1 MTRGQWA
8 ESVRNSA
15 CIIIT
20 SNCNKPERAS
30 EEDIPENAG
39 YQTYTDVLHDL
50 QQAELKVSALRSHFA
65 EFCGSQF
72 QQNSAIF
79 LWFHSPRHKSL

>member
-8 ESVRNSA
+8 KSVRNSV
-15 CIIIT
+15 CIT
-20 SNCNKPERAS
+20 SNCNKPESAS

-39 YQTYTDVLHDL
+39 YQTDTDVLHNL
-50 QQAELKVSALRSHFA
+50 QQAELKVSAPSLTLRGILWLTVPTELS
-65 EFCGSQF
+65 
-72 QQNSAIF
+72 NF